1 MSTRTA
7 YRRSKRVAKQTTP
20 GRGSKP
26 KSEAEATLGF
36 VKFVIWVVILI
47 AICAH

>member
-7 YRRSKRVAKQTTP
+7 YRRSKRVAKTTP

-26 KSEAEATLGF
+26 KSETEVTLGF
-36 VKFVIWVVILI
+36 VKFAIWVVILI